1 MCFRGF
7 LQYTNL
13 IEVNIKMAKEFKVF
27 FSWQSDLSANQT
39 KLFIEESI
47 EMAKKL
53 LPDSI
58 VLIPDEATRNRLGS
72 PDIMN
77 SIFEKI
83 DDCDLFIAD
92 VSIVGQY
99 SLPAEEGED
108 PIIKHLPNPNVL
120 LELGYAAARISWDRC
135 ICFANTKFGSVSQLP
150 FDLNHRR
157 ITDISYENS
166 TRKQK
171 ISDIAEIIKS
181 TVLAYI
187 DKPIAKIG
195 FAHHMIG
202 CFDFNSGGIV
212 GEIIPYNNVT
222 MDAYCRKTQTLLEK
236 AKATVIEI
244 SEIKLPA
251 KTIVVEEDF
260 EEKNGDMTIG
270 DILKDPE
277 LSRQISLI
285 TSNAHDVKIDK
296 EYINANTKNYFG
308 IDIEDSFYNVGN
320 LQECSSIIP
329 HTPPSL
335 EGSDLEKKKFKLIE
349 QLEDMFAKIELREVF
364 RKLFDDILI
373 IPLSIKNASTKNDE
387 RISINIKVNQGMPIR
402 PTSKFFDPDYAGLE
416 GLVYDEHLI
425 KELLK
430 LPESSLIKY
439 DSSFSREAIS
449 PVVPRLRMPAVDA
462 FGYMSSPS
470 SDSEDYEQELQDYI
484 QDIDEDSGNEFS
496 FSIGALRP
504 NETIWLDKV
513 LLIKPVD
520 GIITIDYS
528 LKSNNTTGYIS
539 GSLCYSQENL

>member
-1 MCFRGF
+1 
-7 LQYTNL
+7 
-13 IEVNIKMAKEFKVF
+13 MAKEFKVF

-39 KLFIEESI
+39 KRFIEESI
-47 EMAKKL
+47 ELAKSL
-53 LPDSI
+53 LPESI
-58 VLIPDEATRNRLGS
+58 ILVPDEATRNRLGS

-83 DDCDLFIAD
+83 DECDLFIAD
-92 VSIVGQY
+92 VSIVGHY
-99 SLPAEEGED
+99 ELPAAEEDDEE
-108 PIIKHLPNPNVL
+108 PEIKYLPNPNVL
-120 LELGYAAARISWDRC
+120 LELGYAAARISWERC
-135 ICFANTKFGSVSQLP
+135 VCLANTKFGAISQLP

-181 TVLAYI
+181 TILAYI

-202 CFDFNSGGIV
+202 CFDFNRGNIV
-212 GEIIPYNNVT
+212 GEIIPYNSVT
-222 MDAYCRKTQTLLEK
+222 MDAYCKKTQTLLEK

-251 KTIVVEEDF
+251 KTILVEEDF
-260 EEKNGDMTIG
+260 EEKNRDMAIG
-270 DILKDPE
+270 DILKDSK
-277 LSRQISLI
+277 LSRLSLMV
-285 TSNAHDVKIDK
+285 TNAHDVKIDK
-296 EYINANTKNYFG
+296 DYINANSKKYLG

-329 HTPPSL
+329 HTAPSL

-349 QLEDMFAKIELREVF
+349 QLEGMFAKIELREVF
-364 RKLFDDILI
+364 RKLFDDVLI
-373 IPLSIKNASTKNDE
+373 IPLSIKNASTKHDE
-387 RISINIKVNQGMPIR
+387 RISINIKISQGMPIR
-402 PTSKFFDPDYAGLE
+402 PTSKFFNPDYAGLE
-416 GLVYDEHLI
+416 GSVYDENLI

-439 DSSFSREAIS
+439 DSSFSRETIS
-449 PVVPRLRMPAVDA
+449 PVVPRINMPTIDA
-462 FGYMSSPS
+462 FGYMSFPS
-470 SDSEDYEQELQDYI
+470 SDFEDYEQELQEYV
-484 QDIDEDSGNEFS
+484 QDIDEDSANEFS

-504 NETIWLDKV
+504 NETVWLDKV
-513 LLIKPVD
+513 LLIKPMN

-528 LKSNNTTGYIS
+528 LKSNNTTGNIS
-539 GSLCYSQENL
+539 GSLCYTQEDL